1 MNARLKRLKSRL
13 IAGQAANILDGVREI
28 NGVRVLCAIVDESD
42 PKALRSYGDN
52 TRERLG
58 SGIVLIGAKT
68 ADGVQ
73 LICMVTPDLTKKFS
87 AGAIIKQIAPIVDG
101 RGGGKAEMAQAGGK
115 NAERLQEALDAA
127 LEMIGKQ

>member
-1 MNARLKRLKSRL
+1 MATT
-13 IAGQAANILDGVREI
+13 
-28 NGVRVLCAIVDESD
+28 
-42 PKALRSYGDN
+42 
-52 TRERLG
+52 TRERLD

-73 LICMVTPDLTKKFS
+73 LICMVTPDLTEKFS